1 MRKLA
6 EESGGPRFVLGA
18 LDVKDA
24 FLQVPQ
30 EEPTQVT
37 TAGGHFLVKRNL
49 PGQRIG
55 AKAWFERLTAWLEDK
70 GFVFSQ
76 INPRLSLGRLADKA
90 LLLIHV
96 DDILFAGE
104 MEYVEKDLLPALR
117 KSFEISVQY
126 VTGPGT
132 SFQLLKG
139 TYELTS
145 TGLKIMPGK

>member
-1 MRKLA
+1 MKKLE

-55 AKAWFERLTAWLEDK
+55 AKAWFGRLTAWLKD
-70 GFVFSQ
+70 FLFSQ
-76 INPRLSLGRLADKA
+76 INPCLGRMADKA
-90 LLLIHV
+90 VLLIHV
-96 DDILFAGE
+96 DDILFSGEAG
-104 MEYVEKDLLPALR
+104 YVEKELPPERALR
-117 KSFEISVQY
+117 SQSR
-126 VTGPGT
+126 T
-132 SFQLLKG
+132 
-139 TYELTS
+139 
-145 TGLKIMPGK
+145 